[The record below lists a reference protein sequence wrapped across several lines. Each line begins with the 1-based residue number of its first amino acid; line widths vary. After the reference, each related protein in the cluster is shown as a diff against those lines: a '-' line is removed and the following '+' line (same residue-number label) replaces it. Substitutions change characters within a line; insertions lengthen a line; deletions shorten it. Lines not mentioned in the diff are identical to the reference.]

1 MLITRFFEAVL
12 YRSLGTL
19 VVKNEMAKNWLFDVS
34 NQGNITLSLWTTQQ
48 ILQHPVMGEQSCCE
62 GQGAEQTGGLLG

>member
-1 MLITRFFEAVL
+1 MLRRRYSSRRALNSCFGGQPRAAQ
-12 YRSLGTL
+12 
-19 VVKNEMAKNWLFDVS
+19 K
-34 NQGNITLSLWTTQQ
+34 LSLWTTQQ